1 MAELQTAKHTEEA
14 GHWYKKD
21 GSPAY
26 TIIGKT
32 GERPTTLRDARK
44 LGLLPS
50 VTSIIQLAARPGL
63 QAWMND
69 QLIMACL
76 TMPRIEGESEGDYIT
91 RLKADSKAQAQKAA
105 ERGTQIHAWVQQGF
119 ENKPLTSDQYTFF
132 YHAEESLK
140 DACGECEWKTE
151 ESFATDRYGGKVDLH
166 SDRHVID
173 AKTTDKDLATIRT
186 WEEHALQLGAYR
198 HGLNMD
204 FAQCGILYINVN
216 TAESKLIWIS
226 EDDLVKGWKCFSA
239 LLDFYFAKT
248 NL

>member
-76 TMPRIEGESEGDYIT
+76 TMPRIEGESEADYIT

-105 ERGTQIHAWVQQGF
+105 DRGTLIHARVQDGF
-119 ENKPLTSDQYTFF
+119 EKGSDDPF
-132 YHAEESLK
+132 YLSAFETLLRE
-140 DACGECEWKTE
+140 CGGGKWKTE
-151 ESFATDRYGGKVDLH
+151 ESFATDRYGGKIDLLA
-166 SDRHVID
+166 DEFVID
-173 AKTTDKDLATIRT
+173 IKTTDKDLKTIKT
-186 WEEHALQLGAYR
+186 WDEHAMQLSAYR
-198 HGLNMD
+198 RLGSHR
-204 FAQCGILYINVN
+204 CGILYIHVN
-216 TAESKLIWIS
+216 TAESKLLWIS
-226 EDDLVKGWKCFSA
+226 EDDLVKGLKCFNA
-239 LLDFYFAKT
+239 LLDFYYAKT
-248 NL
+248 GL